1 MNTGQIIYALALAGV
16 FLWHGPSHA
25 AWVLLANMAATL
37 AACLALDFGMDRS
50 DATLTMML
58 IDFVSGAAL
67 VFKPGLSRVLA
78 AGYATTVPLYALN
91 ILAGLSEG
99 TTFAVVMAVGF
110 IQIMVAAIGGDSNDR
125 GNRGRHSDVGHSLSI
140 SVRSSGLG
148 ASGMAQT
155 AAMLSQDRR
164 GLK

>member
-16 FLWHGPSHA
+16 FLWRPGYA

-58 IDFVSGAAL
+58 IDFIAGAAL
-67 VFKPGLSRVLA
+67 VVKPGLPRLLSV
-78 AGYATTVPLYALN
+78 GYATTVPLYALN
-91 ILAGLSEG
+91 IVAGLSDG

-125 GNRGRHSDVGHSLSI
+125 GNRRRRSDVGHSLSI

-148 ASGMAQT
+148 AGGMAQT
-155 AAMLSQDRR
+155 AALLSQDRG

>member
-1 MNTGQIIYALALAGV
+1 
-16 FLWHGPSHA
+16 
-25 AWVLLANMAATL
+25 
-37 AACLALDFGMDRS
+37 
-50 DATLTMML
+50 MML

-67 VFKPGLSRVLA
+67 VFKTGLSRVIA
-78 AGYATTVPLYALN
+78 VGYATTVPLYALN

-110 IQIMVAAIGGDSNDR
+110 IQLAVAAIGGDSNDR
-125 GNRGRHSDVGHSLSI
+125 GNRGRRSDVGHSLSI

-148 ASGMAQT
+148 AGGMAQT
-155 AAMLSQDRR
+155 AALLSQDRR